1 MKVLMVNGSP
11 KSKGNTAA
19 ALAEIGAALEGHGIE
34 WEVFQLGAAPVRDCI
49 GCGKC
54 AELDCACVFDD
65 DMVNELIKAAQQA
78 DGFIFGTPVYYAHP
92 TGRILS
98 ALDRAFYAGG
108 AAFEHNRVRRSPWL
122 AAEASRHRSTCS
134 TNISLSNR
142 CPLWRRPIGMAC
154 TDACRAKL
162 RSMRK
167 ACARCA
173 ISATTWPW
181 MLKCIE
187 LGPRKWHRAAHCR
200 SGRHD
205 ELHSLGACGRFCG
218 YTREAVLGASRAR

>member
-19 ALAEIGAALEGHGIE
+19 ALAEVGAALEGHGIE

-65 DMVNELIKAAQQA
+65 DMVNDLIKAAQQA

-98 ALDRAFYAGG
+98 VLDRAFYAGG
-108 AAFEHNRVRRSPWL
+108 AAFEHKPGAAIAVARRGGITASFDVLNKYFTIKQMPVVASTYWNGVHGRVPGE
-122 AAEASRHRSTCS
+122 AALDEEGMRTMH
-134 TNISLSNR
+134 NIGHN
-142 CPLWRRPIGMAC
+142 MA
-154 TDACRAKL
+154 
-162 RSMRK
+162 
-167 ACARCA
+167 
-173 ISATTWPW
+173 W

-187 LGPRKWHRAAHCR
+187 LGRENGIEPPVA
-200 SGRHD
+200 
-205 ELHSLGACGRFCG
+205 ETGAMTNFIR
-218 YTREAVLGASRAR
+218 